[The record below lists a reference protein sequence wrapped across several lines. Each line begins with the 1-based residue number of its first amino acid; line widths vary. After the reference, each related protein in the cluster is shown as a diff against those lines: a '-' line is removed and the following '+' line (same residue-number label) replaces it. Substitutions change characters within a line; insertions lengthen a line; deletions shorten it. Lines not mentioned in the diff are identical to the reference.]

1 MVKHIQPSETLRKQ
15 IMASRKDLKT
25 ISLNSYI
32 TALRSLYKRLNPD
45 DDLKEQLDTTF
56 LKNKKKI
63 MADIDDKPI
72 NSKKNILTAVLVA
85 LSSEPN
91 KDEKLL
97 DSYQITLKELSAEYG
112 KFLETQEKTEAQQK
126 NWISYST
133 FIDVLNGLLDDVKK
147 HGIQKKEKLT
157 RAEYTILQKY
167 VILSF
172 YQTFPMRND
181 VADMAVITQKE
192 YDDLKDDTRKS
203 HNYFVKTDNNK
214 FKMYLNQ
221 FKNVSRIGAKTFEI
235 PDKLIKIVKL
245 WLKHNK
251 SGWLFTLGNARDP
264 LNANNITKLLNSIFE
279 KACNKKL
286 SSSMLR
292 HISISEKLKDEP
304 TLLEKK
310 IENEK
315 TQDLYMHS
323 VSMHEKYRKIN

>member
-1 MVKHIQPSETLRKQ
+1 MVHIQPSETLRKA
-15 IMASRKDLKT
+15 ITKSRPDLKE

-32 TALRSLYKRLNPD
+32 TSLRSLFKRLNPN
-45 DDLKEQLDTTF
+45 DDLKTQLNTKF
-56 LKNKKKI
+56 LHDKKEI
-63 MADIDDKPI
+63 MKDVDKQVL
-72 NSKKNILTAVLVA
+72 NTKKNIISAILVA
-85 LSSEPN
+85 LGSDIP
-91 KDEKLL
+91 KPDKIL
-97 DSYQITLKELSAEYG
+97 DSYQITLKELAG
-112 KFLETQEKTEAQQK
+112 KYNDFIDSQQKSESQQK

-147 HGIQKKEKLT
+147 YGIQKKEKLT
-157 RAEYTILQKY
+157 RTEYTILQKY

-235 PDKLIKIVKL
+235 PDKLAKIVKL

-264 LNANNITKLLNSIFE
+264 LNANGITKLLNSIFE
-279 KACNKKL
+279 KACNGKKI

-292 HISISEKLKDEP
+292 HISISEKLKGEP

-310 IENEK
+310 ADEK
-315 TQDLYMHS
+315 KTEDLYMHS
-323 VSMHEKYRKIN
+323 VSMNNAYRKID